1 MLLTMQYRPV
11 VYVHVFV
18 MCCLAAGA
26 LAAGDWSLVSQGPD
40 IWKLAGALIGLGLLA
55 EVFSTPIGIRKSTAS
70 VVYVPALA
78 AVVLLGPAMAA
89 VVAGVVAFLAETVIR
104 RKALIRV
111 VHNTA
116 KAVTA
121 VTVAGM
127 LYVSLGAVPST
138 SEMTL
143 NLLPFIASSIGYF
156 VVSNGAA
163 ATAISLEGGL
173 PVSESWGR
181 AVFQSL
187 PFDMFASSLSLLL
200 AFFYVDLGLPGIVL
214 VIVPLFFVRH
224 ANHVNLRLEQGNRDL
239 LDLMVKAIEARDP
252 YTSGH
257 SRRVAELARTLA
269 REIGL
274 GFREVEDIGTAA
286 LLHDVGKIYE
296 EFAPLLRKESKLTK
310 HEQFVM
316 ESHPARSAELVGT
329 ISSLRGYIERSVRY
343 HHENYDGTGY
353 PTGLRGEE
361 IPLGARI
368 VMIADTAD
376 AMTTDRPYRRALS
389 YERVVAEL
397 RRYEGKQFDPDLV
410 DAFCDSSIMRAMVAS
425 KGHMEAPIE
434 KAQRSPWRLR
444 LAK

>member
-1 MLLTMQYRPV
+1 MRFRNPG
-11 VYVHVFV
+11 VYVHVLAV
-18 MCCLAAGA
+18 CSLAAAA
-26 LAAGDWSLVSQGPD
+26 LAFVDWSFSSLPPGAWNLVAALTA
-40 IWKLAGALIGLGLLA
+40 LALLA

-70 VVYVPALA
+70 VVFVPYIA
-78 AVVLLGPAMAA
+78 AIVLLGPAMATI
-89 VVAGVVAFLAETVIR
+89 VAGVTALLAETAIR
-104 RKALIRV
+104 RKPAIRV
-111 VHNTA
+111 AHNCA
-116 KAVTA
+116 REIAAVVLA
-121 VTVAGM
+121 GTVFVG
-127 LYVSLGAVPST
+127 LGAVPST
-138 SEMTL
+138 V
-143 NLLPFIASSIGYF
+143 NLTFNIVPFIACSTVYF
-156 VVSNGAA
+156 LITNGAT
-163 ATAISLEGGL
+163 ATAISLEDGS
-173 PVSESWGR
+173 PKSENWAR
-181 AVFQSL
+181 IVFQPL
-187 PFDMFASSLSLLL
+187 PSDVFASLLSLLL
-200 AFFYVDLGLPGIVL
+200 AFFYIELGLPGV
-214 VIVPLFFVRH
+214 VFVVVPLFFVRH
-224 ANHVNLRLEQGNRDL
+224 SNHVNLRLEQLNHNL

-257 SRRVAELARTLA
+257 SQRVSELARALA

-274 GFREVEDIGTAA
+274 GYREVEDIGTAA

-410 DAFCDSSIMRAMVAS
+410 DAFCDSSIIRAMVAS
-425 KGHMEAPIE
+425 KDHMEAPIE
-434 KAQRSPWRLR
+434 KAQPAGWRLR